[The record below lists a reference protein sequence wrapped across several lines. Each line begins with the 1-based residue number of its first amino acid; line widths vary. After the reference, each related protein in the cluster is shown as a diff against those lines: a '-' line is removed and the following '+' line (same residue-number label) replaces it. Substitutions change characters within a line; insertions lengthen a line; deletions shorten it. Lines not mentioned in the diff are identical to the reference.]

1 MLDNLLISLFLNL
14 LGLGLEV
21 IGFVWIIIKE
31 LKSKNHQPNILR
43 PTKQLDDIESPI
55 IKLEDLE
62 TRAVNELDEQMI
74 TPFPVGYISDK
85 ILGTKRIGI
94 QLIALGFFIQIGS
107 LFF

>member
-1 MLDNLLISLFLNL
+1 MLDNLHLSLFLNL
-14 LGLGLEV
+14 LGLALEV
-21 IGFVWIIIKE
+21 IGFVWILIKE
-31 LKSKNHQPNILR
+31 LKCKKQQPNLLT
-43 PTKQLDDIESPI
+43 PTKQLDDMESPI

-62 TRAVNELDEQMI
+62 RQAVNDLDDRMI
-74 TPFPVGYISDK
+74 TPIPIPYISDK

>member
-1 MLDNLLISLFLNL
+1 MVENLHVSLFLNL
-14 LGLGLEV
+14 LGLALEV
-21 IGFVWIIIKE
+21 IGFVWILINE
-31 LKSKNHQPNILR
+31 LKCKNEQPNFLR
-43 PTKQLDDIESPI
+43 PIKQLDDIESPI

-62 TRAVNELDEQMI
+62 RQAVNNLENRVVKPIPI
-74 TPFPVGYISDK
+74 TYISDK

>member
-1 MLDNLLISLFLNL
+1 MLDNLHLSLFLNL
-14 LGLGLEV
+14 LGLALEV
-21 IGFVWIIIKE
+21 IGFVWILIRE
-31 LKSKNHQPNILR
+31 LKCKNQQPNLLK
-43 PTKQLDDIESPI
+43 PTKQLDDMESPI

-62 TRAVNELDEQMI
+62 RQAVNDLDDRMI
-74 TPFPVGYISDK
+74 TPIPVPYIGDK